1 MFRFSTRSLLWLTVV
16 VGPGVAIFLTLPCK
30 HGRGEE
36 VATRESFEHH
46 AKQWES
52 WCEKNRFN
60 SNFKDFS
67 NHESV
72 RALREMGKGIIPL
85 IFERWK
91 QLPDDSP
98 NPPQPPWWIVLE
110 HLTGKKLVS
119 DEEKLAGLPPD
130 IRAIVKPNDMDL
142 PSLQEKRW
150 REWWDRDGK
159 KLFPKQM
166 VLAVA
171 VEPKDKRDAF
181 MRKMMPQVG
190 KVVTVAGKLQMYKL
204 SEAVETD
211 DGGVVH
217 VMSLTPKAIGKSN
230 DLHALLGKR
239 VSVTGKLQYREQ
251 GPFRGPLVAR
261 MPEHFYIDI
270 TDAIIRTAGEER

>member
-1 MFRFSTRSLLWLTVV
+1 MFRFSFRDVLWLTVV
-16 VGPGVAIFLTLPCK
+16 VGPGVAIFLTLPCE

-67 NHESV
+67 NHDSV
-72 RALREMGKGIIPL
+72 QALREMGKGIIPL

-98 NPPQPPWWIVLE
+98 DPPQPPWWMVLE

-130 IRAIVKPNDMDL
+130 IRAIVKPNDTDL

-150 REWWDRDGK
+150 REWWADQR
-159 KLFPKQM
+159 
-166 VLAVA
+166 
-171 VEPKDKRDAF
+171 KDKWQAYKL
-181 MRKMMPQVG
+181 KMMPKVGTTVTVSGVFRVG
-190 KVVTVAGKLQMYKL
+190 KIAD
-204 SEAVETD
+204 AVW
-211 DGGVVH
+211 
-217 VMSLTPKAIGKSN
+217 
-230 DLHALLGKR
+230 
-239 VSVTGKLQYREQ
+239 
-251 GPFRGPLVAR
+251 
-261 MPEHFYIDI
+261 HFS
-270 TDAIIRTAGEER
+270 TATERAAAACR